1 MAENRRHARY
11 HGFNIKRNE
20 YLCPLCETIGN
31 CVLPIFPDIYEFTK
45 ISSTSSL
52 NREPSSFLQN
62 ENSMDFISGDGS
74 TSSILLT
81 KFSPSKSTTK
91 RTQINIS
98 YSDWLDGLE
107 KTIENSIKK
116 ENQDDKDVFI
126 INPCPLS
133 TITKLMA
140 DAVAATNFRSL
151 FEFDALISGASSSS
165 SIGFK
170 STNFNNNESKLND
183 NTIDIMENFTRGSY
197 TFGFSKLPFDDDS
210 RMPISVWTNCSY
222 TIQVIDH
229 LLNTESKSLFG
240 QFTLKQVDLL
250 SNIVKQAALY
260 GIIKNTDLVRKNCI
274 RLLAGILPYKIA
286 IFDPK
291 NIMDID
297 MFYMLV
303 SLCLSLPNLYDSP
316 KLSSVANGGINDSN
330 IFKLVLQAH
339 CVQILLTK
347 IKLNTFLD
355 EETVKNIEWE
365 LEEDNSTNSVNLE
378 TKNESDMIIYNFYKH
393 LLEQATGEKNIF
405 QFNDNNNK
413 KLLMTKSPKIIS
425 YTLKHALMPFLR
437 CSALFFSNLTNLT
450 PSSSNQISHAND
462 LINFNKNFGI
472 LTKFLDFSLDDVLD
486 VKSTSLLTLI
496 DS

>member
-1 MAENRRHARY
+1 
-11 HGFNIKRNE
+11 
-20 YLCPLCETIGN
+20 LCPLCETIGN
-31 CVLPIFPDIYEFTK
+31 CVLPIFPEINEFTK
-45 ISSTSSL
+45 ISSLL
-52 NREPSSFLQN
+52 NQDSSFLQN
-62 ENSMDFISGDGS
+62 ENSMDFTSGDGS
-74 TSSILLT
+74 TPTTSSILLN
-81 KFSPSKSTTK
+81 KFSPSSATNTAK
-91 RTQINIS
+91 RTTINLS
-98 YSDWLDGLE
+98 YNDWLDGLE

-151 FEFDALISGASSSS
+151 FEFDALISGTSTS
-165 SIGFK
+165 SIGAK
-170 STNFNNNESKLND
+170 SNNNNNNQSKLND

-197 TFGFSKLPFDDDS
+197 TFGYSKLPFDDDQ

-222 TIQVIDH
+222 TIQVIEQ
-229 LLNTESKSLFG
+229 LLNIESKSLFG

-286 IFDPK
+286 IFDSK

-339 CVQILLTK
+339 SVQILLTK
-347 IKLNTFLD
+347 IKSNTFLD
-355 EETVKNIEWE
+355 EETIKNIEWE
-365 LEEDNSTNSVNLE
+365 LEEDNLTNSINLE
-378 TKNESDMIIYNFYKH
+378 TNESDMIIYYFFKH
-393 LLEQATGEKNIF
+393 LLDQATGEKKIF
-405 QFNDNNNK
+405 QFDNNK

-437 CSALFFSNLTNLT
+437 CSALFFSNLTNIT
-450 PSSSNQISHAND
+450 PSNQITNTND
-462 LINFNKNFGI
+462 LTNFNKNFSC
-472 LTKFLDFSLDDVLD
+472 LTRFLDFNLDDVLD
-486 VKSTSLLTLI
+486 VKSNSLKTLI